1 MSHQDAN
8 HSLSVSAPRESSA
21 DVPSSSS
28 GSSSSSSSKSTHGP
42 THLAQLIRRAE
53 STIARLETQLANERL
68 QHDSAARTSGEI
80 EERLRLGVRLLQAIE
95 RELSWRFDRVR
106 EVEQRIEE
114 AANRTL
120 AMLDAEIERRV
131 GSLAGSVARAEDI
144 VSRIDAMG
152 DLIERAGRT
161 ASALASLSSE
171 SSRHLEAL
179 AQRTG
184 DAQALREAL
193 GLLVHELAAARE
205 STQSEVRRLRDELG
219 WLVDRGERL
228 TADLVDGADRAA
240 QSCEAVK
247 AAADGAEAVVSELRE
262 WSPLLDGSDTD
273 RIRLVSDAIAAGVRD
288 ELSNDLRGFSAA
300 LSDFAGRAERA
311 FTHRRVGHALAP
323 TDTRSIAVD
332 LSRLAP
338 TLVPAIETIPDSVAS
353 FHAAFEPTPV
363 EVTELGAAVD
373 PS

>member
-1 MSHQDAN
+1 
-8 HSLSVSAPRESSA
+8 
-21 DVPSSSS
+21 
-28 GSSSSSSSKSTHGP
+28 
-42 THLAQLIRRAE
+42 
-53 STIARLETQLANERL
+53 
-68 QHDSAARTSGEI
+68 
-80 EERLRLGVRLLQAIE
+80 
-95 RELSWRFDRVR
+95 
-106 EVEQRIEE
+106 
-114 AANRTL
+114 
-120 AMLDAEIERRV
+120 
-131 GSLAGSVARAEDI
+131 
-144 VSRIDAMG
+144 
-152 DLIERAGRT
+152 
-161 ASALASLSSE
+161 
-171 SSRHLEAL
+171 SRHLESL

-247 AAADGAEAVVSELRE
+247 AAAEGAEAVVSELRE

-288 ELSNDLRGFSAA
+288 ELANDLRGFSAA

-338 TLVPAIETIPDSVAS
+338 TQVPAIETVPDSVAS
-353 FHAAFEPTPV
+353 FHAAFEPTPA